1 MFHLEKENLTII
13 FGLIIEKRR
22 SIKDRRIKQMWMTFH
37 LLNRDTKNKEGY
49 EVVSNVVFLDIKKKS
64 TARKCRF
71 FVDIQA
77 LCNFNTLLK
86 HLPIK
91 KARSFG

>member
-37 LLNRDTKNKEGY
+37 LLNRDTKK
-49 EVVSNVVFLDIKKKS
+49 
-64 TARKCRF
+64 
-71 FVDIQA
+71 
-77 LCNFNTLLK
+77 
-86 HLPIK
+86 
-91 KARSFG
+91 